1 MDIKSYAKINVS
13 LRVLGKKEDGYHNLE
28 MVNLPIDLHDVISV
42 DKLGGGDTYIIC
54 DDLRLM
60 GLKTNLCQKAV
71 EAMRNHFHFKENFM
85 IHIHKEIPF
94 AAGLGG
100 GSSNAAC
107 VMMAI
112 NSLLKLKATNEELA
126 EIGRPLG
133 ADIPFFFYLKP
144 AKVTGIGEIIEP
156 IKCLHPYYC
165 LLVKPEKGLA
175 TKDVFAACDSFE
187 PKRIDTDGVVKALAN
202 GNDELLAKSIG
213 NDLMAAAVKLLPEVG
228 EVYSSLMDD
237 GFHICQMSGSGSTVY
252 ALSTN
257 LKKCKEAEKKYSKLG
272 YITILTKTLL

>member
-1 MDIKSYAKINVS
+1 MDMKSYAKINVS
-13 LRVLGKKEDGYHNLE
+13 LRVLGKREDGYHNLE
-28 MVNLPIDLHDVISV
+28 MVNLPIELHDVVSV
-42 DKLGGGDTYIIC
+42 EKIAGGDTYIIC

-71 EAMRNHFHFKENFM
+71 EAMRNHYHFKENFM

-112 NSLLKLKATNEELA
+112 NSLLKLKASIDDLVKL
-126 EIGRPLG
+126 GRPLG

-144 AKVTGIGEIIEP
+144 AKVTGIGEIVEP
-156 IKCLHPYYC
+156 IKCDHPYYC
-165 LLVKPEKGLA
+165 LLVKPEKGLS
-175 TKDVFAACDSFE
+175 TKDVFVACDEFE
-187 PKRIDTDGVVKALAN
+187 AKRIDTEGVIKGLENGDDGFVSR
-202 GNDELLAKSIG
+202 SIG
-213 NDLMAAAVKLLPEVG
+213 NDLMPAAVKLLPEVG
-228 EVYSSLMDD
+228 EIYASLMDD
-237 GFHICQMSGSGSTVY
+237 GFTICQMSGSGSTVY

-257 LKKCKEAEKKYSKLG
+257 LKKCKEAERKYSKLG
-272 YITILTKTLL
+272 YVSILTRTLL

>member
-28 MVNLPIDLHDVISV
+28 MVNLPIELHDVISV
-42 DKLGGGDTYIIC
+42 DKLGGNDTYIIC

-71 EAMRNHFHFKENFM
+71 EAMRNRFHFKENFM

-100 GSSNAAC
+100 GSSNAAS
-107 VMMAI
+107 VMLAI
-112 NSLLKLKATNEELA
+112 NSLLKLNATKEELA

-144 AKVTGIGEIIEP
+144 AKVSGIGEVIEP
-156 IKCLHPYYC
+156 IKCAHPYYC
-165 LLVKPEKGLA
+165 LLVKPEKGLS
-175 TKDVFAACDSFE
+175 TKDVFAASDSFE
-187 PKRIDTDGVVKALAN
+187 PKRIDTQGTINALAD
-202 GNDELLAKSIG
+202 GDDALLALSLG
-213 NDLMAAAVKLLPEVG
+213 NDLMPAAVSLLPEVG
-228 EVYSSLMDD
+228 EIYSSLMND
-237 GFHICQMSGSGSTVY
+237 GFEICQMSGSGSTVY